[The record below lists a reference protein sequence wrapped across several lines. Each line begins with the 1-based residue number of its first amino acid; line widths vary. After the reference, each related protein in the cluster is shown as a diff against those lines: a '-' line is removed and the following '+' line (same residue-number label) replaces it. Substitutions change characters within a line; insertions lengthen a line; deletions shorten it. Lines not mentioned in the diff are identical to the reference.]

1 MPDPLAEARQELASA
16 NRILANEGVLDA
28 FGHISMRHP
37 HHPDRYLIAR
47 YGAAEMMQADDILEL
62 TLDSKPVEPTSA
74 RLFSE
79 LVIHGCIYEARPDVH
94 SVCHHHAVSVLPYC
108 ITGVELVPVMHL
120 GASLGGKVPF
130 WDSRDEFGDTPL
142 LVTTPEQGRS
152 HARAL
157 GEHWMVLLRRHGATL
172 AGRSLREC
180 VFRSIYSCRNAE
192 LQSRAM
198 GIGSISTLSAGEA
211 KLCSEHSLTPRTLGR
226 AWEYWTY
233 RLRKMEAATRGFNAA
248 AAASKASMP
257 KTSART
263 SPVRKSPSTNAS
275 PRKASAK
282 RAAPGTAGSA
292 REMARA
298 RKR

>member
-1 MPDPLAEARQELASA
+1 MSDPLAEARQEVATA

-37 HHPDRYLIAR
+37 AKPDRYLIAR
-47 YGAAEMMQADDILEL
+47 YGAAEIMRADDILEL

-79 LVIHGCIYEARPDVH
+79 LVIHACIYQARPDVN

-142 LVTTPEQGRS
+142 VVTTPEQGRS

-157 GEHWMVLLRRHGATL
+157 GNHWMVLLRRHGATL

-180 VFRSIYSCRNAE
+180 VFRSIYTCRNAE

-198 GIGSISTLSAGEA
+198 GIGSISTLSPGEA
-211 KLCSEHSLTPRTLGR
+211 ELCGSHSLTPRTLGR

-233 RLRKMEAATRGFNAA
+233 RLRKMEAMTAGLDAQAPAA
-248 AAASKASMP
+248 KLRPAAP
-257 KTSART
+257 R
-263 SPVRKSPSTNAS
+263 RKPA
-275 PRKASAK
+275 AK
-282 RAAPGTAGSA
+282 RAAAVRPAG
-292 REMARA
+292 RA
-298 RKR
+298 RKAKGVKKR

>member
-1 MPDPLAEARQELASA
+1 MPDPLVEARQELATA
-16 NRILANEGVLDA
+16 NRVLANEGVLDA

-37 HHPDRYLIAR
+37 HNPDRYLISR
-47 YGAAEMMQADDILEL
+47 YGAAELMTPSDILEL

-79 LVIHGCIYEARPDVH
+79 LVIHGCIYQARPDVH

-142 LVTTPEQGRS
+142 VVTKPEEGRS
-152 HARAL
+152 LARAL
-157 GEHWMVLLRRHGATL
+157 GDHWMVLLRRHGATL
-172 AGRSLREC
+172 AGRSLHEC
-180 VFRSIYSCRNAE
+180 VFRSIYTCRNAE

-198 GIGSISTLSAGEA
+198 GMGSISTLSAGEA
-211 KLCSEHSLTPRTLGR
+211 ELCSSHSLTPRTLGR

-233 RLRKMEAATRGFNAA
+233 RLHKAEAATARPAA
-248 AAASKASMP
+248 KAPATKRAGKGAARRSKAS
-257 KTSART
+257 AR
-263 SPVRKSPSTNAS
+263 P
-275 PRKASAK
+275 AK
-282 RAAPGTAGSA
+282 RAAVRASGASRKAKRAA
-292 REMARA
+292 RR
-298 RKR
+298 

>member
-1 MPDPLAEARQELASA
+1 MSDPFAVARQEVATA

-37 HHPDRYLIAR
+37 EKPDRYLIAR
-47 YGAAEMMQADDILEL
+47 YGAAEIMRADDILEL

-79 LVIHGCIYEARPDVH
+79 LVIHGCIYQARPDVN
-94 SVCHHHAVSVLPYC
+94 SVCHHHAVSVLPFC

-120 GASLGGKVPF
+120 GATLGAKVPF

-142 LVTTPEQGRS
+142 VVTTPDQGRS

-157 GEHWMVLLRRHGATL
+157 GNHWMVLLRRHGATL

-180 VFRSIYSCRNAE
+180 VFRSIYTCRNAE

-198 GIGSISTLSAGEA
+198 GIGSISTLSPGEA
-211 KLCSEHSLTPRTLGR
+211 ALCSEHSLTPRTLGR

-233 RLRKMEAATRGFNAA
+233 RLRKMEAMTTGLDAQPATTKMRPAA
-248 AAASKASMP
+248 P
-257 KTSART
+257 R
-263 SPVRKSPSTNAS
+263 RKPAV
-275 PRKASAK
+275 K
-282 RAAPGTAGSA
+282 RAAAVRPAG
-292 REMARA
+292 RA
-298 RKR
+298 RKAKHVKKR

>member
-1 MPDPLAEARQELASA
+1 MSDPFAVARQDVATA

-37 HHPDRYLIAR
+37 EKPDRYLIAR
-47 YGAAEMMQADDILEL
+47 YGAAEIMRADDILEL
-62 TLDSKPVEPTSA
+62 TLDSKPVQPTSA

-79 LVIHGCIYEARPDVH
+79 LVIHGCIYQARPDVN

-120 GASLGGKVPF
+120 GATLGGKVPF

-142 LVTTPEQGRS
+142 VVTTPDQGRS

-157 GEHWMVLLRRHGATL
+157 GNHWMVLLRRHGATL

-180 VFRSIYSCRNAE
+180 VFRSIYTCRNAE
-192 LQSRAM
+192 LQSRAV
-198 GIGSISTLSAGEA
+198 GIGSISTLSPGEA
-211 KLCSEHSLTPRTLGR
+211 ALCGEHSLTPRTLGR

-233 RLRKMEAATRGFNAA
+233 RLRKMEAMTAGLDAQPAA
-248 AAASKASMP
+248 AKMRPAAP
-257 KTSART
+257 RRKTS
-263 SPVRKSPSTNAS
+263 V
-275 PRKASAK
+275 K
-282 RAAPGTAGSA
+282 RAAAVRPPG
-292 REMARA
+292 RA
-298 RKR
+298 RKAKRVKKR